1 VPSARAHT
9 RLAQTLAFL
18 SLPDVDVIHCDLKPE
33 NILLRV
39 SNRSALKVIDF
50 GSSCARTKQMYV
62 YIQSRFYRSPEV
74 ILGLPYSQAIDMWS
88 LGCILVE
95 LHVGTP
101 LFAGEDE
108 HDQMIRFSALKGRP
122 PTCMLEKGKKTAKF
136 FDVYSPR
143 ISPGPG
149 SASSAGPADAAAAAA
164 LRAGRARRQA
174 RAAAAGWHSYKRRM
188 APAPEK
194 PAAEEV
200 GKEEEEGGK
209 KEAVASK
216 VPLTREHDWPARE
229 VPVQF
234 DSDEDEQADP
244 ESREWSADPS
254 DEGAGGPL
262 TPSVSSSTPHASDAS
277 ISGASQGRVP
287 SEHQGSSRPHGAFMP
302 TGSSVGQQASAARLR
317 RLAAHARRVHR
328 LRRPAKDAHRGVVQ
342 YKLKPRTKPS
352 TKRSSKVTRV
362 HTSLAELL
370 GARSGG
376 PGGRRADEKDG
387 HSTWH
392 YLQFMDMVNR
402 MLEYDPAVR
411 ITPMQALNHPF
422 LREDNPPGWDPD
434 SAENC
439 TAASVP
445 PAAAA
450 AGGGSMPM
458 PMYHHPAGASGSS
471 SMPQAVPASAYAASV
486 TGYHAVQSGM
496 PAPGVP
502 MPMQGGHMP
511 MAPIMYAPDQ
521 TGMQGG
527 WVPVHGMP
535 YPGPAGAAPGV
546 PAYSMPTL
554 PHAGVQPMSTGSSAM
569 NLPAGMLHGTQP
581 MAPHLPHLPV
591 GMHGVPA
598 QNHQGTAQSA
608 PAQPPSTSQGGTA

>member
-1 VPSARAHT
+1 M
-9 RLAQTLAFL
+9 
-18 SLPDVDVIHCDLKPE
+18 DVIHCDLKPE

-50 GSSCARTKQMYV
+50 GSSCSRTKQMYV

-108 HDQMIRFSALKGRP
+108 HDQMIRFAALKGRP
-122 PTCMLEKGKKTAKF
+122 PTWMLEKGKKTAKF

-149 SASSAGPADAAAAAA
+149 SAARAGPADAAAATA
-164 LRAGRARRQA
+164 LRAGRARRRG
-174 RAAAAGWHSYKRRM
+174 RAAAAGWYGYKRAM

-194 PAAEEV
+194 PAADEP

-209 KEAVASK
+209 KEPAVSK
-216 VPLTREHDWPARE
+216 VPLSREQDWPARE

-234 DSDEDEQADP
+234 DSDEDELADP
-244 ESREWSADPS
+244 ESCEWLADPS
-254 DEGAGGPL
+254 DESTSGQL
-262 TPSVSSSTPHASDAS
+262 TPSVPGGAQVATDGS
-277 ISGASQGRVP
+277 ISGASQGRAP
-287 SEHQGSSRPHGAFMP
+287 SEHQSSSRPNSGAFVA
-302 TGSSVGQQASAARLR
+302 TGSSAEQLASAARLR
-317 RLAAHARRVHR
+317 RTAAHARRLNR

-342 YKLKPRTKPS
+342 YKLKPRNKPS

-362 HTSLAELL
+362 HTNLGELL

-387 HSTWH
+387 HTTWH

-402 MLEYDPAVR
+402 MLEYDPNVR

-422 LREDNPPGWDPD
+422 LREDNPPGWDPT
-434 SAENC
+434 SEENC

-445 PAAAA
+445 SAAAAA
-450 AGGGSMPM
+450 AGGGMAAPM
-458 PMYHHPAGASGSS
+458 QHPVNTAGGS
-471 SMPQAVPASAYAASV
+471 SMPPAVPASTYAASV
-486 TGYHAVQSGM
+486 AGYHGVQSGM
-496 PAPGVP
+496 PAVG
-502 MPMQGGHMP
+502 MPMQGHLP
-511 MAPIMYAPDQ
+511 MAPIMFAPDQ
-521 TGMQGG
+521 SGVQQG
-527 WVPVHGMP
+527 WVPVHGMG
-535 YPGPAGAAPGV
+535 YPAAAAGAQGV
-546 PAYSMPTL
+546 PGYSLPTL
-554 PHAGVQPMSTGSSAM
+554 PHAGANSMPPGSAPV
-569 NLPAGMLHGTQP
+569 NLPAGMQHSGQP
-581 MAPHLPHLPV
+581 MAPHLPHLPH
-591 GMHGVPA
+591 GMPPA
-598 QNHQGTAQSA
+598 QYAPGQTPGVMQ
-608 PAQPPSTSQGGTA
+608 PAQTSQHKEQ